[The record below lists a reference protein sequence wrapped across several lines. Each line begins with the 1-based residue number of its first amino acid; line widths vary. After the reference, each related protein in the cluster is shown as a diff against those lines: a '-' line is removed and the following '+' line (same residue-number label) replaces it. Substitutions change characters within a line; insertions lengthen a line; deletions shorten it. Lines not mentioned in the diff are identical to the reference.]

1 LAVSSPTIPIAAAAR
16 ADGQWRGAW
25 TTHARHRPSE
35 FASIAMELDVNE
47 TKLLEKLRAANIR
60 IPPRPQV
67 LHDIEKMLQDDNS
80 TDRMI
85 GQLISRDAS
94 LTAEVFKLVNSAFY
108 RRGKKF
114 DSLEQAVRMLGR
126 KSMGTLARSA
136 MLRQQLSGNDP
147 RMEQFW
153 ERCVDIGTICS
164 VLCDQLELRAVNREQ
179 AYLVGLF
186 HDCGVPVL
194 VRQVTGY
201 GNVALAPG
209 AVADFIAED
218 DDKGTSHCI
227 AGILVAQQWE
237 LPEMLC
243 EAIRA
248 HHYVIADDQPAAHAI
263 AVLQLARHG
272 YARLQN
278 WGDPEWEFHSERAL
292 RVLELPLERLDSV
305 LDEALASFEMLH

>member
-1 LAVSSPTIPIAAAAR
+1 
-16 ADGQWRGAW
+16 
-25 TTHARHRPSE
+25 
-35 FASIAMELDVNE
+35 MELDVNE

-67 LHDIEKMLQDDNS
+67 LRDIEKMLADDNS

-85 GQLISRDAS
+85 AQLISRDAS

-108 RRGKKF
+108 RRSRKV
-114 DSLEQAVRMLGR
+114 DSLEQAVRRLGR
-126 KSMGTLARSA
+126 KPIGTLARSA
-136 MLRQQLSGNDP
+136 ILRQPLGGNDA
-147 RMEQFW
+147 RMESFW
-153 ERCVDIGTICS
+153 ERSVDIGTICS
-164 VLCDQLELRAVNREQ
+164 VLCDHLELKGVLNSEQ
-179 AYLVGLF
+179 AYLTGLF

-194 VRQVTGY
+194 VRQIKGY
-201 GNVALAPG
+201 GDTALAPN

-227 AGILVAQQWE
+227 AGILVAQEWE
-237 LPEMLC
+237 LPELLC

-248 HHYVIADDQPAAHAI
+248 HHYVIAEEQPAAHAI

-278 WGDPEWEFHSERAL
+278 WGDPEWDYHAPRAL
-292 RVLELPLERLDSV
+292 AVLELPPERLDPV